1 MANSPNHHSL
11 VIHTLN
17 IIISP
22 DFYEKLMAVTVV
34 EEGKEVVLNCTPTL
48 NVDVI
53 ITGPDEVLQKFPPV
67 NYVLIFPANLSYQGN
82 YGCSIAAGSEVGQF
96 TFVAVLPGNLSQI
109 FIVFCISLG
118 REGGE
123 VE

>member
-1 MANSPNHHSL
+1 
-11 VIHTLN
+11 
-17 IIISP
+17 
-22 DFYEKLMAVTVV
+22 MAVTVV

-53 ITGPDEVLQKFPPV
+53 IDGPDEVLQKFPPI
-67 NYVLIFPANLSYQGN
+67 NYVLIFPANLSYQGD
-82 YGCSIAAGSEVGQF
+82 YRCFIAGSEVEQF

-109 FIVFCISLG
+109 FIVVCISWG

>member
-1 MANSPNHHSL
+1 
-11 VIHTLN
+11 
-17 IIISP
+17 
-22 DFYEKLMAVTVV
+22 MAVTVV

-53 ITGPDEVLQKFPPV
+53 IDGPDEVLQKFPPI
-67 NYVLIFPANLSYQGN
+67 NYVLIFPANLSYQGD
-82 YGCSIAAGSEVGQF
+82 YMCSIAGSEVEQF

-109 FIVFCISLG
+109 FIVVCISLG